1 MSDSES
7 EEPLSDEETK
17 EEPGPPEELR
27 VLFAAAEYGRADIVA
42 SAAKS
47 LQEKLEAPGDP
58 VDLGRVLGDA
68 TNDAGARL
76 LQVACDHGK
85 VDAVR
90 ALLRVGAYPP
100 VAAPAAW
107 LRDGTPCRAAAHA
120 ELMQQVALGDVARV
134 EKCLALLGPAPLLSD
149 CAPFGGDGPLHWAAS
164 FGQVAPLQALLAAG
178 VAADALNDDGVT
190 PLHEAAKANHREC
203 VEKLVAAGADVALA
217 VAEGTNAGKRACDLA
232 TKPDVQAACAAPE
245 RAAPAPAPAAAAPPA
260 AAPRPAE
267 GADGAAR
274 CRAPLVWPPPRR
286 CRLLRGAPDL
296 RLGGPSIVVGV
307 EDPDAAEAAYAS
319 ALRTLRVEIGAR
331 FAVVVGPL
339 GEPHDVSFR
348 LCARSTGGPE
358 SYRIL
363 VARGA
368 AAVVGA
374 DAAGLK
380 HGASTLAQLLRFHAS
395 CATEA
400 GGSSTVF
407 KLPALAI
414 DDGPDAAVR
423 AGVVDVRGAAAPRAA
438 QVDDDARRLASW
450 RLNALFVLCDGA
462 GMDAFDGDA
471 ARAAGGGPPGDAD
484 AAEDARGFFGRRFR
498 AAPPPRAPAVPEPAP
513 FPWHSADGGDGYV
526 DCEPDPALR
535 ADGTS
540 TPACG
545 ALAARCAMRHVACI
559 PTVVVA
565 PGGDAAACVADLVA
579 ACRRFGST
587 ECCVRFEAR
596 AGDDDARAHLRAA
609 AAALPAAT
617 DCAVLWVWGA
627 SEAAEAEAAAV
638 LEAATREYGARPLS
652 LAAVLDTADG
662 DPTGGAK
669 LARKRANAADALVCG
684 GADGERPAALRQ
696 APLVASLV
704 AAARA
709 CRAERCGGVVVMAAP
724 TQSPNACF
732 PKPLADATAL
742 IGAGLAW
749 RADAGADAPSAGGG
763 RSLSQAELEAL
774 TAAHLWRLDPPRRDT
789 SGDASNV
796 ADTQSTQQR
805 RLTSAAAAVVCGRSE
820 RRDPKSDGR
829 GRSLLAECQ
838 RGDHFHAPA
847 QEPDGP
853 RPTPATVLDDEAA
866 LWPPV
871 AAAPAGTSA
880 RDVAEAFVAR
890 LAREADS
897 AASGD
902 GSRAADLRAHHRRL
916 SELLKAPYGE
926 DGDLDPTAV
935 WKWHHDE
942 LGFFFN
948 LDRVVDEDDG
958 DGDGDEND
966 ENDDDGATPG
976 ARRRRLRDDAD
987 TAHARLRRVLDELH
1001 VAVDLLRWMARLRQ
1015 LLLARA
1021 TLDPDLP
1028 GDPAKLLAAVPS
1040 GTRSDV
1046 ANRLLELLQR
1056 GAAIWARRHA
1066 PADAAARAFAPA
1078 PAFLAAITFD
1088 LPNFQYDEIER
1099 LILATSVAAP

>member
-1 MSDSES
+1 
-7 EEPLSDEETK
+7 
-17 EEPGPPEELR
+17 
-27 VLFAAAEYGRADIVA
+27 
-42 SAAKS
+42 
-47 LQEKLEAPGDP
+47 
-58 VDLGRVLGDA
+58 
-68 TNDAGARL
+68 
-76 LQVACDHGK
+76 
-85 VDAVR
+85 
-90 ALLRVGAYPP
+90 
-100 VAAPAAW
+100 
-107 LRDGTPCRAAAHA
+107 
-120 ELMQQVALGDVARV
+120 
-134 EKCLALLGPAPLLSD
+134 
-149 CAPFGGDGPLHWAAS
+149 
-164 FGQVAPLQALLAAG
+164 
-178 VAADALNDDGVT
+178 
-190 PLHEAAKANHREC
+190 
-203 VEKLVAAGADVALA
+203 
-217 VAEGTNAGKRACDLA
+217 
-232 TKPDVQAACAAPE
+232 
-245 RAAPAPAPAAAAPPA
+245 
-260 AAPRPAE
+260 
-267 GADGAAR
+267 
-274 CRAPLVWPPPRR
+274 
-286 CRLLRGAPDL
+286 
-296 RLGGPSIVVGV
+296 
-307 EDPDAAEAAYAS
+307 
-319 ALRTLRVEIGAR
+319 
-331 FAVVVGPL
+331 
-339 GEPHDVSFR
+339 
-348 LCARSTGGPE
+348 
-358 SYRIL
+358 
-363 VARGA
+363 
-368 AAVVGA
+368 
-374 DAAGLK
+374 
-380 HGASTLAQLLRFHAS
+380 
-395 CATEA
+395 
-400 GGSSTVF
+400 
-407 KLPALAI
+407 
-414 DDGPDAAVR
+414 
-423 AGVVDVRGAAAPRAA
+423 
-438 QVDDDARRLASW
+438 
-450 RLNALFVLCDGA
+450 
-462 GMDAFDGDA
+462 
-471 ARAAGGGPPGDAD
+471 
-484 AAEDARGFFGRRFR
+484 
-498 AAPPPRAPAVPEPAP
+498 
-513 FPWHSADGGDGYV
+513 
-526 DCEPDPALR
+526 
-535 ADGTS
+535 
-540 TPACG
+540 
-545 ALAARCAMRHVACI
+545 
-559 PTVVVA
+559 
-565 PGGDAAACVADLVA
+565 
-579 ACRRFGST
+579 
-587 ECCVRFEAR
+587 
-596 AGDDDARAHLRAA
+596 
-609 AAALPAAT
+609 
-617 DCAVLWVWGA
+617 
-627 SEAAEAEAAAV
+627 
-638 LEAATREYGARPLS
+638 
-652 LAAVLDTADG
+652 
-662 DPTGGAK
+662 
-669 LARKRANAADALVCG
+669 
-684 GADGERPAALRQ
+684 
-696 APLVASLV
+696 
-704 AAARA
+704 
-709 CRAERCGGVVVMAAP
+709 MAAP

-880 RDVAEAFVAR
+880 RAVAEAFVAR
-890 LAREADS
+890 LAREADL

-958 DGDGDEND
+958 DGDGDEHD
-966 ENDDDGATPG
+966 EHDDDGATPG